1 MILEI
6 GLTPKLMSIVCRP
19 HRQELRLI
27 LLPRKNEGRHNTL
40 PMQNIKYIRYFIIV
54 YINRVFDQSQFEG
67 YASLQDAEQLAPK
80 NSCND
85 PRLVA
90 AD

>member
-27 LLPRKNEGRHNTL
+27 LLLSEPRKNEGRHNTL
-40 PMQNIKYIRYFIIV
+40 FMQNIKYMQYFIIV
-54 YINRVFDQSQFEG
+54 YMFDQSQFER
-67 YASLQDAEQLAPK
+67 YASLQDAEQPAPK
-80 NSCND
+80 NS
-85 PRLVA
+85 RTIHA
-90 AD
+90 